1 LANRLRTAETP
12 NPAAQGQSVS
22 RKTAAEVPLIGLSP
36 LVRAVVVGVP
46 LHHLPWKP
54 KHLQRNAAA
63 AAIMDKHGVAID
75 DLFIFITPQFA
86 EVHSPNDVH
95 FSGKGSEMLGQQV
108 AEAVMAAAKEP

>member
-1 LANRLRTAETP
+1 
-12 NPAAQGQSVS
+12 
-22 RKTAAEVPLIGLSP
+22 
-36 LVRAVVVGVP
+36 
-46 LHHLPWKP
+46 
-54 KHLQRNAAA
+54 
-63 AAIMDKHGVAID
+63 MDKHGVAID